1 MSYLIQI
8 QLKEILIIEN
18 GTVEKVEGV
27 NGISF
32 SLFYPKSG
40 VPSVE
45 TLRTLRLKDREPMSF
60 ISRPFTEKLLFKQ
73 EIQGDTFLQVK
84 ISAIERVSK
93 FEKILNRLFG
103 TALTTVVGAFTGV
116 GAVFTAVATD
126 LTSSIFE
133 LTEPQNN
140 ITVIAEGEMPIT
152 ELTPEGDFLVQ
163 LSVPDDLTIT
173 QTIRGITKE
182 IRLKKGFT
190 NARVV
195 FDLKRLDRK
204 PTQADL
210 IA

>member
-93 FEKILNRLFG
+93 FEKI
-103 TALTTVVGAFTGV
+103 
-116 GAVFTAVATD
+116 
-126 LTSSIFE
+126 
-133 LTEPQNN
+133 QN
-140 ITVIAEGEMPIT
+140 
-152 ELTPEGDFLVQ
+152 
-163 LSVPDDLTIT
+163 
-173 QTIRGITKE
+173 K
-182 IRLKKGFT
+182 
-190 NARVV
+190 
-195 FDLKRLDRK
+195 
-204 PTQADL
+204 
-210 IA
+210 